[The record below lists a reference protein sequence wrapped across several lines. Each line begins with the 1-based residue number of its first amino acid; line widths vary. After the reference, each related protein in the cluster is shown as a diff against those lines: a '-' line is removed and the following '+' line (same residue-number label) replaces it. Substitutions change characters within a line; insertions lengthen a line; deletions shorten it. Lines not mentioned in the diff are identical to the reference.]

1 MEYETSEV
9 GKTYL
14 RLTKIAFPN
23 LPLTFEIGL
32 LPTMTGCWYTDPCE
46 KYDFVN
52 WDYYDYY
59 SQNKWTNK
67 NHLPNHQPVMV
78 YTIGWWF
85 YPLSKILLSWDDYFQ
100 YMEKT
105 NVPNHQPI
113 NQLWLYIYINIYIYI
128 YSIIYTIIYILLI
141 IYIIIYIYIYVP
153 MIY

>member
-67 NHLPNHQPVMV
+67 NHLR
-78 YTIGWWF
+78 T
-85 YPLSKILLSWDDYFQ
+85 
-100 YMEKT
+100 T
-105 NVPNHQPI
+105 
-113 NQLWLYIYINIYIYI
+113 NQLWYIHLVGGFIPSQKYYSVGMIISNIWKKQMFQTTNQSTSYGYIYILNIYIQYYI
-128 YSIIYTIIYILLI
+128 YYHIYTINN
-141 IYIIIYIYIYVP
+141 IYIIIYIYVP

>member
-14 RLTKIAFPN
+14 RLTKIAFSD

-32 LPTMTGCWYTDPCE
+32 LPTTTGWWYTDPCE

-67 NHLPNHQPVMV
+67 HHLPNHQPVMV
-78 YTIGWWF
+78 YTTG
-85 YPLSKILLSWDDYFQ
+85 
-100 YMEKT
+100 
-105 NVPNHQPI
+105 
-113 NQLWLYIYINIYIYI
+113 
-128 YSIIYTIIYILLI
+128 
-141 IYIIIYIYIYVP
+141 
-153 MIY
+153 